1 MKKRIRIALFA
12 ICVVI
17 GMNFLLIGY
26 FRYAVDHRKT
36 IRDTSVSPDG
46 KYELTL
52 IEIGEPVWPFGP
64 ASGRLTLK
72 EGDNQ
77 INQADFELKND
88 GCCCIT
94 ATG

>member
-46 KYELTL
+46 KYE
-52 IEIGEPVWPFGP
+52 
-64 ASGRLTLK
+64 
-72 EGDNQ
+72 
-77 INQADFELKND
+77 
-88 GCCCIT
+88 
-94 ATG
+94 

>member
-1 MKKRIRIALFA
+1 MKKHIRIALFA

-17 GMNFLLIGY
+17 GMNILLIGY

-52 IEIGEPVWPFGP
+52 IDFG
-64 ASGRLTLK
+64 
-72 EGDNQ
+72 
-77 INQADFELKND
+77 
-88 GCCCIT
+88 
-94 ATG
+94 